1 MNVKPADGYMTL
13 SMAILMEVSLQES
26 LLMNWTL
33 HGYVPAVAWAKR
45 LSLKSNELSGQV
57 AADIKK
63 KRITISDYPL
73 KVGGYLLSH
82 LV

>member
-1 MNVKPADGYMTL
+1 MTL
-13 SMAILMEVSLQES
+13 NMAILMEES
-26 LLMNWTL
+26 LLESLSTNWAL
-33 HGYVPAVAWAKR
+33 LGYVQAVVWGKR
-45 LSLKSNELSGQV
+45 PSLRSNELNGQV